1 MGPPLLIGAGIG
13 AATSLAMGKNPFMGA
28 LLGGATGGAF
38 GGAGGFGSGFG
49 LGEGSLLSGVTGVE
63 AAAPSFATGGYAN
76 LGANALGNVG
86 GASIQ
91 LQPLMTQAANTA
103 DDFALQGFNGT
114 TLPAGGQGINNLS
127 SYANQFGNSIDDGF
141 SIASNGAPSTGFKFP
156 SNMFDEVNPLALD
169 PRRLAIN
176 TPLSFGEKLSDVGS
190 NIFSYGKDN
199 PMSVL
204 GGANTLSNMSSNA
217 AAQSQ
222 QRLNDAI
229 AKGQIPNKQGDSTM
243 IQNYN
248 APLVTASGAD
258 YGLSPESIAAGKV
271 AQLSNKAFARIP
283 ETDKRK
289 IGNFYTSLIGQA

>member
-13 AATSLAMGKNPFMGA
+13 AATSLAMGKSPFMGA

-49 LGEGSLLSGVTGVE
+49 LGEGGFLSGLQGVAPE
-63 AAAPSFATGGYAN
+63 AASLGTGGYAALGQQALGPIGGVATGGIN
-76 LGANALGNVG
+76 FGANGINSTLG
-86 GASIQ
+86 
-91 LQPLMTQAANTA
+91 
-103 DDFALQGFNGT
+103 GT
-114 TLPAGGQGINNLS
+114 NLSLGGQGINNLS
-127 SYANQFGNSIDDGF
+127 SYANQFGNSINDGF
-141 SIASNGAPSTGFKFP
+141 SIASSGAPSTGIPLSFG
-156 SNMFDEVNPLALD
+156 ETNPFALD
-169 PRRLAIN
+169 PRRLAVN

-204 GGANTLSNMSSNA
+204 GGANILSNMSSNA

-222 QRLNDAI
+222 QRLNEAI

-258 YGLSPESIAAGKV
+258 YGLSPESIAAGKY

>member
-13 AATSLAMGKNPFMGA
+13 AATSLAMGKSPFMGA

-49 LGEGSLLSGVTGVE
+49 LGEGGFLSGLQGVAPE
-63 AAAPSFATGGYAN
+63 AVSLGTGGYAN

-86 GASIQ
+86 GAATGGI
-91 LQPLMTQAANTA
+91 
-103 DDFALQGFNGT
+103 DFGLNGINS
-114 TLPAGGQGINNLS
+114 TLGGTNLSLGGQGIQLDKFYPTANFTDEGLSFADKGLS
-127 SYANQFGNSIDDGF
+127 SADQMFANKF
-141 SIASNGAPSTGFKFP
+141 ST
-156 SNMFDEVNPLALD
+156 ETNPFALD
-169 PRRLAIN
+169 PRRLAVN

-190 NIFSYGKDN
+190 NIFSYGKEN

-258 YGLSPESIAAGKV
+258 YGLSPESIAAGKY

-289 IGNFYTSLIGQA
+289 ISNFYTSLIG